1 MIGKRMEE
9 VMQLQLRDIKYSEE
23 LEERLGV
30 LEEMLTHLKSTK
42 LDRK

>member
-1 MIGKRMEE
+1 MEE